1 MFSGIGNGDVY
12 SMRNLTMLMDYYELT
27 MSNGY
32 FEKGF
37 KDKMVVFDMF
47 YRKNPDNGGFVVSA
61 GLEQLIEYIEFI
73 EEQIGFPITMVSNGP
88 KRSDIIYRGFNN

>member
-1 MFSGIGNGDVY
+1 
-12 SMRNLTMLMDYYELT
+12 MRNLTMLMDYYELT

-61 GLEQLIEYIEFI
+61 GLDRKS
-73 EEQIGFPITMVSNGP
+73 VV
-88 KRSDIIYRGFNN
+88 

>member
-1 MFSGIGNGDVY
+1 
-12 SMRNLTMLMDYYELT
+12 MRNLTMLMDYYELT

-61 GLEQLIEYIEFI
+61 GLEQLIEYIENCAALL
-73 EEQIGFPITMVSNGP
+73 TV
-88 KRSDIIYRGFNN
+88 IICIHGIILFVIHLARRK